1 MYAYNVFADKTP
13 TGYGCEASEKTACYV
28 LVVGGDEP
36 YIINLVLIKWKS
48 LIDGVEFKST

>member
-36 YIINLVLIKWKS
+36 YIIEPGINKMEI
-48 LIDGVEFKST
+48 ID